1 MAVPICPV
9 ISSLVILSSSSW
21 KKWRKYV
28 KLKIFLWV
36 DDTLSFYNRK
46 RLNDFTV
53 EIQFKIMAGWHTVS
67 SLLWLHK
74 TLILNQNHKKT
85 YFIRH
90 RLCHFLST
98 KYTILYGMH
107 KSALTLGQIHLPLTN
122 GPSVK
127 CVNKKTFC
135 FFIRIQ
141 WDLVKFYYT

>member
-1 MAVPICPV
+1 MP
-9 ISSLVILSSSSW
+9 SRHNFELLLSSQFFSYNCLGW
-21 KKWRKYV
+21 PLAVGLAQTALRDKFWT
-28 KLKIFLWV
+28 LK
-36 DDTLSFYNRK
+36 
-46 RLNDFTV
+46 
-53 EIQFKIMAGWHTVS
+53 QFKIMAGWHTVS

-74 TLILNQNHKKT
+74 TLVLNQNHKKT

-107 KSALTLGQIHLPLTN
+107 KSALTLGQIHLPFTN

-141 WDLVKFYYT
+141 